1 MRYTL
6 RSSAALPWLAAV
18 VIGLLAPLP
27 MSGAAENL
35 PPSFQGAVADFL
47 AGRYK
52 ECQIGFGRA
61 AAEASRV
68 GLAARAAYGQAC
80 CAALRNDVDGAF
92 EALSLALAN
101 GFRDLDRAMVDPRLD
116 TLRSDSR
123 WLSFVALT
131 QERQVAHQKTLDP
144 DLLRLYLAQ
153 QQDREKSGDRGALA
167 DPEAA
172 ATLAQAAAAR
182 RHEVWTL
189 VEKGEPGRPTTLS
202 MPPRCWSKAT
212 VQRRSARAVDLARKA
227 LALDPDLLAAR
238 PLVATAVDRSA
249 MLAGRPQSFGTQLVE
264 VDGKWQVYDVDPSIS
279 DDERAEWGLPPIA
292 DAQERAAK
300 LNEKPVLPTPM
311 PRPAAAPKP

>member
-18 VIGLLAPLP
+18 GIGLLAPLP
-27 MSGAAENL
+27 MSGAAEKL
-35 PPSFQGAVADFL
+35 PPSFQGAVTDFL

-61 AAEASRV
+61 AAESSRV

-80 CAALRNDVDGAF
+80 CAALRNDADGAF

-153 QQDREKSGDRGALA
+153 QEAREKSGDRGALA

-172 ATLAQAAAAR
+172 AALAQAAAAR

-189 VEKGEPGRPTTLS
+189 VEKGDARQADDAFHAAALLVESDRQQE
-202 MPPRCWSKAT
+202 
-212 VQRRSARAVDLARKA
+212 VDRAVDLARKA
-227 LALDPDLLAAR
+227 LTLDPDLLSAR

-264 VDGKWQVYDVDPSIS
+264 VDGKWQVYDVDPSIT
-279 DDERAEWGLPPIA
+279 DDDRAKWGLPPIA
-292 DAQERAAK
+292 DARERAAK

-311 PRPAAAPKP
+311 PRPASAPKP